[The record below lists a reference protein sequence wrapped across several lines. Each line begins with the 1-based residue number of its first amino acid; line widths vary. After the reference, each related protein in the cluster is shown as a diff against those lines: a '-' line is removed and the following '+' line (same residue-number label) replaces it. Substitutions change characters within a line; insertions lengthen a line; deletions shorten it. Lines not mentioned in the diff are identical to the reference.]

1 MKISAKL
8 HTTFLILVNFLLLHY
23 VVSSLPIRFDMTEG
37 NSFTLSKAL
46 SRCSQKE
53 EPIRFD
59 FYKTKSVEGV
69 SPQIRMHIQ
78 NFGNRVE
85 QLLRQFERA
94 SDGKIILDIIDPQPD
109 TSRKTL

>member
-1 MKISAKL
+1 MKISSKI
-8 HTTFLILVNFLLLHY
+8 HTTLLILINFLLLHY
-23 VVSSLPIRFDMTEG
+23 VVSSLPIRFDMTAE
-37 NSFTLSKAL
+37 NAFTLSKSAKSL
-46 SRCSQKE
+46 LAKVE

-94 SDGKIILDIIDPQPD
+94 SNGKIILDIIDPQPD
-109 TSRKTL
+109 TSE